1 MTLRHI
7 FLPLCVWLFSPAI
20 QAQQTWLI
28 AAQAESI
35 ATGQSF
41 YLEVIKPEQV
51 QDWPQQLELRLSA
64 GGVTELVNLALEKPA
79 LKLANDNAMRRSYS
93 GVSKAKLLGVI
104 RAELNA
110 NPSNRVLLLAASV
123 DDITPLTVAAT
134 QSVDTKNSSLT
145 EKPATSDQPVIVLAK
160 PEDEP
165 PLSVNEPMYFVMG
178 SNNERGVDSRFQLSF
193 KYRPFDPGARVAQ
206 YFPALSNLYFAYTQT
221 SLWDIGGDSSPFKD
235 TSYRPSLYYKRLGSG
250 QNFYPDEWRMGV
262 EHESNGRD
270 GADSRSLNIAFIR
283 PSWHIDF
290 ANSRRLTLSPRFY
303 HYLEK
308 SDNSDIHR
316 YRGYVDWQAR
326 FGREDGA
333 IITALYRHGTGGY
346 SATQLDLSYPVSDK
360 LFGRTGTFLHL
371 QLFEGYGETLIDY
384 NQYED
389 VQLRL
394 GLSLAR

>member
-1 MTLRHI
+1 MTLRYFVLLFCLI
-7 FLPLCVWLFSPAI
+7 FISPVI
-20 QAQQTWLI
+20 QAQQNWLL
-28 AAQAESI
+28 APQVESI
-35 ATGQSF
+35 ASGQSF
-41 YLEVIKPEQV
+41 NIEVIKPEQV
-51 QDWPQQLELRLSA
+51 QDWPVQLELKLTA
-64 GGVTELVNLALEKPA
+64 GGVSELVSLTRAQDSVHA
-79 LKLANDNAMRRSYS
+79 SRRIYR

-110 NPSNRVLLLAASV
+110 ETSNRVILLAASV
-123 DDITPLTVAAT
+123 DDITPLAVTAT
-134 QSVDTKNSSLT
+134 SNSDSNNPNLT
-145 EKPATSDQPVIVLAK
+145 EKPATLNQPVVVLAK

-165 PLSVNEPMYFVMG
+165 PLSVNEPMYFVLG
-178 SNNERGVDSRFQLSF
+178 SDNERGLDSRFQLSF

-221 SLWDIGGDSSPFKD
+221 SLWDMGADSSPFKD
-235 TSYRPSLYYKRLGSG
+235 TSYRPSLYYQWLGSG
-250 QNFYPDEWRMGV
+250 QGLAPAEWRAGV

-283 PSWHIDF
+283 PTWHIDF

-308 SDNSDIHR
+308 SENDDIHR

-333 IITALYRHGTGGY
+333 MMTALYRHGTGGF
-346 SATQLDLSYPVSDK
+346 SATQLDFSYPVSDK
-360 LFGRTGTFLHL
+360 LFGRTGTFVHL

>member
-1 MTLRHI
+1 MTLRYFI
-7 FLPLCVWLFSPAI
+7 LLFGLYFFSAAI
-20 QAQQTWLI
+20 QAQQNWLL
-28 AAQAESI
+28 APQMESI
-35 ATGQSF
+35 ASGQTF
-41 YLEVIKPEQV
+41 YIEVIKPEQV
-51 QDWPQQLELRLSA
+51 QEWPQQLS
-64 GGVTELVNLALEKPA
+64 
-79 LKLANDNAMRRSYS
+79 LKLTAGAESETVSLSLTQNDVGAARRIYR
-93 GVSKAKLLGVI
+93 GLSKAKLLGVI
-104 RAELNA
+104 RAELNMQA
-110 NPSNRVLLLAASV
+110 SNRVLLLAASV
-123 DDITPLTVAAT
+123 DDITPLAVKASDSSDNHNPNLT
-134 QSVDTKNSSLT
+134 QR
-145 EKPATSDQPVIVLAK
+145 PATLNQPVVVLAK

-165 PLSVNEPMYFVMG
+165 PLSVNEPMYFVLG
-178 SNNERGVDSRFQLSF
+178 SDNERGLDSRFQLSF

-206 YFPALSNLYFAYTQT
+206 YFPALSNLYFGYTQT
-221 SLWDIGGDSSPFKD
+221 SLWDMGADSSPFKD
-235 TSYRPSLYYKRLGSG
+235 TSYRPSLYYQWLGSAQG
-250 QNFYPDEWRMGV
+250 AAPSEWRAGV

-270 GADSRSLNIAFIR
+270 GLDSRSLNIAFIK
-283 PSWHIDF
+283 PTWHFDL
-290 ANSRRLTLSPRFY
+290 ANSRRLTLSPKFY

-333 IITALYRHGTGGY
+333 MITALYRHGTGGY

-360 LFGRTGTFLHL
+360 LFGRTGTFVHL

>member
-1 MTLRHI
+1 MTLRYCI
-7 FLPLCVWLFSPAI
+7 FVCCLYFFSPAI
-20 QAQQTWLI
+20 QAKQTLAQQNWLL
-28 AAQAESI
+28 APQAESI
-35 ATGQSF
+35 ASGQSF
-41 YLEVIKPEQV
+41 DVEVIKPEQV
-51 QDWPQQLELRLSA
+51 QEWPQQLELKLNA
-64 GGVTELVNLALEKPA
+64 GGVTEAVILLLTQENM
-79 LKLANDNAMRRSYS
+79 NAGRRIYR

-104 RAELNA
+104 RAELSALN
-110 NPSNRVLLLAASV
+110 SNRVLLLAASV
-123 DDITPLTVAAT
+123 DDVTPLAVAA
-134 QSVDTKNSSLT
+134 SNAANSNNPNLT
-145 EKPATSDQPVIVLAK
+145 EKPANLEQPVVVLAK

-165 PLSVNEPMYFVMG
+165 PLSVNEPMYFVLG
-178 SNNERGVDSRFQLSF
+178 SDNERGLDSRFQLSF

-221 SLWDIGGDSSPFKD
+221 SLWDMGADSSPFKD
-235 TSYRPSLYYKRLGSG
+235 TSYRPSLYYQWLGSAKG
-250 QNFYPDEWRMGV
+250 VAPSEWRAGV

-270 GADSRSLNIAFIR
+270 GTDSRSLNIAFIK
-283 PSWHIDF
+283 PTWHFDF
-290 ANSRRLTLSPRFY
+290 ANSRRLTLSPKFY

-333 IITALYRHGTGGY
+333 MITALYRHGTGGY

-360 LFGRTGTFLHL
+360 LFGRTGTFVHL

>member
-1 MTLRHI
+1 MTLRYCI
-7 FLPLCVWLFSPAI
+7 LLFCFYFFSTAS
-20 QAQQTWLI
+20 QAQQNWLL
-28 AAQAESI
+28 APQAESI
-35 ATGQSF
+35 ATGQNF
-41 YLEVIKPEQV
+41 DIEVIKPEQV
-51 QDWPQQLELRLSA
+51 QDWPQQLELKLSA
-64 GGVTELVNLALEKPA
+64 GGVTELVSLTLTQNSQQ
-79 LKLANDNAMRRSYS
+79 NSRRIYR
-93 GVSKAKLLGVI
+93 GISKAKLLGVI

-110 NPSNRVLLLAASV
+110 ASSNRVLLLAASV
-123 DDITPLTVAAT
+123 DDITPLAVAAT
-134 QSVDTKNSSLT
+134 DTVKSKNPDLT
-145 EKPATSDQPVIVLAK
+145 EKPASLEQPIVVLAR

-165 PLSVNEPMYFVMG
+165 PLSVNEPMYFVLG
-178 SNNERGVDSRFQLSF
+178 SDNERGLDSRFQLSF

-221 SLWDIGGDSSPFKD
+221 SLWDMGADSSPFKD
-235 TSYRPSLYYKRLGSG
+235 TSYRPSLYYQWLGSG
-250 QNFYPDEWRMGV
+250 QGFYPAEWRAGV

-270 GADSRSLNIAFIR
+270 SADSRSLNIAFIK
-283 PSWHIDF
+283 PTWHIDF

-303 HYLEK
+303 QYLEK
-308 SDNSDIHR
+308 SDNADIQR

-333 IITALYRHGTGGY
+333 MITALYRHGTGGY
-346 SATQLDLSYPVSDK
+346 KSTQLDLSYPVSDK
-360 LFGRTGTFLHL
+360 LFGRTGTFVHL

>member
-1 MTLRHI
+1 MTLRA
-7 FLPLCVWLFSPAI
+7 LVCLLCLYLFSPAL
-20 QAQQTWLI
+20 QAQQNWLL
-28 AAQAESI
+28 APQVESI

-41 YLEVIKPEQV
+41 NIEVIKPDQV
-51 QDWPQQLELRLSA
+51 QDWPQQLELKLSA
-64 GGVTELVNLALEKPA
+64 GGVTELVSLMLQP
-79 LKLANDNAMRRSYS
+79 DNPNGSRRMYR
-93 GVSKAKLLGVI
+93 GTSKAKLLGVI

-110 NPSNRVLLLAASV
+110 AGSNRVLLLAASV
-123 DDITPLTVAAT
+123 DDITPLAVAAT
-134 QSVDTKNSSLT
+134 DKVNSQNPALT
-145 EKPATSDQPVIVLAK
+145 EKPATLGQPVVVLAK

-165 PLSVNEPMYFVMG
+165 PLSVNEPMYFVLG
-178 SNNERGVDSRFQLSF
+178 SDNERGLDSRFQLSF

-221 SLWDIGGDSSPFKD
+221 SLWDMGADSSPFKD
-235 TSYRPSLYYKRLGSG
+235 TSYRPSLYYRWLGSG
-250 QNFYPDEWRMGV
+250 QGLFPAEWRAGV

-270 GADSRSLNIAFIR
+270 GVDSRSLNIAFIK
-283 PSWHIDF
+283 PTWHIDF

-308 SDNSDIHR
+308 SDNNDIHR

-333 IITALYRHGTGGY
+333 MLTALYRHGTGGY
-346 SATQLDLSYPVSDK
+346 SATQLDFSYPVSDK
-360 LFGRTGTFLHL
+360 LFGRTGTFVHL